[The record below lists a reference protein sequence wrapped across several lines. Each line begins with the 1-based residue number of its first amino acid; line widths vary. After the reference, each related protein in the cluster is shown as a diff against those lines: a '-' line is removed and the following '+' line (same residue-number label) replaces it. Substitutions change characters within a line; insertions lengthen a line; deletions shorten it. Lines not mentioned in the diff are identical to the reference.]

1 MDNVIVSCTNNSN
14 KNNNLPSDEAFPVH
28 LEEETKTAE
37 EILEDLH
44 LTSTERLS
52 LEEETIGQSSC
63 WHWFEAHCFCI
74 TGSKCGRI
82 LSQKEKT
89 VSLLC
94 FFLYQKPFIH
104 LPKPITWGKEY
115 ELKARRKYV
124 EHMRSNGHIGLTT
137 SDSGFVVHSEKCWLG
152 ASPDAWV
159 TDPSVQDIKGIAEF
173 KCPYREAKMSLV
185 EACQGSE
192 FCCVMVN
199 DKLHMK
205 ESHVYYHQVQ
215 LQLYVT
221 SDYCS

>member
-1 MDNVIVSCTNNSN
+1 MDSVIVSCTNNSN
-14 KNNNLPSDEAFPVH
+14 KKNNLLSDEAFPVH

-52 LEEETIGQSSC
+52 LEEETRGQSSC
-63 WHWFEAHCFCI
+63 WQWFEARCFHI

-94 FFLYQKPFIH
+94 FCLYQKPFIH
-104 LPKPITWGKEY
+104 LPKPIAWGKEY

-152 ASPDAWV
+152 ASPDAWI
-159 TDPSVQDIKGIAEF
+159 TDPSVQYIKGIAEF
-173 KCPYREAKMSLV
+173 KCPYREAKMLLV
-185 EACQGSE
+185 EACQGSD

-199 DKLHMK
+199 DKFCIK
-205 ESHVYYHQVQ
+205 ESHAYYHQVQ
-215 LQLYVT
+215 LQL
-221 SDYCS
+221 